1 MTTRFSYRFSYRL
14 SINTNRPLW
23 LIWLSLFSIASTG
36 QTFATDLI
44 IQNTTLVSP
53 ERSAPLQ
60 HASVLI
66 RDGKIEAI
74 SETPFV
80 PKESTQVLDGSDL
93 YLTPGLMDSHL
104 HTLVL
109 PGLGFQGGQRSKKYS
124 EMTELYE
131 QQFER
136 SLLYFGVTQVLDPA
150 AHPAALAKSLSRELS
165 PDIFHCG
172 AAPLA
177 NGYPT
182 ISMGKRTINYTLP
195 YRIYEE
201 SPNDTNHHIDLSQH
215 TPEAV
220 VKRMRDDGAIC
231 LKLFFE
237 DGWGLKNDWPMLS
250 DDSIKRVISAAR
262 ASNLKVIGHANA
274 IDMQQLAV
282 KAGVDVLGHG
292 LWNWNQYRKHE
303 GMPEEIRLHLENV
316 HAKGIGYQPTL
327 RVMDSMRALFKADY
341 FDNPALKKVIPA
353 KLLDW
358 YQTPTAHA
366 FKRELEQEDFKQLS
380 DEKIVTIMSNPISRG
395 ERSVRYLSEL
405 GHDLLLASDHPAT
418 PGHANHPGLSTYQ
431 EMVHMAA
438 LGIPLRKVF
447 EAATI
452 NNAKMFNLADRYGSI
467 EPGKKA
473 NLLLLASNPLETIEA
488 YDQIRWVV
496 LGGRVIDRDSL
507 AADRLKQ

>member
-1 MTTRFSYRFSYRL
+1 MTTRFSKPI
-14 SINTNRPLW
+14 SI
-23 LIWLSLFSIASTG
+23 FSIAFLLAIFSITEIG
-36 QTFATDLI
+36 KVFAADLI
-44 IQNTTLVSP
+44 IQNTTLISP
-53 ERSAPLQ
+53 ERSTPLL
-60 HASVLI
+60 HASILI
-66 RDGKIEAI
+66 RDGKIEVV
-74 SETPFV
+74 SETPLA
-80 PKESTQVLDGSDL
+80 SQNNTQVLDGSGL

-109 PGLGFQGGQRSKKYS
+109 PGLGFQGGERSKKFS
-124 EMTELYE
+124 RMTALYE

-150 AHPAALAKSLSRELS
+150 AHPAALTRSRSREFS

-182 ISMGKRTINYTLP
+182 ISMGKRTIAYTLP

-201 SPNDTNHHIDLSQH
+201 GPNKSNQHIDLSKH

-220 VKRMRDDGAIC
+220 VSRMRDDGAIC

-237 DGWGLKNDWPMLS
+237 DGWGLKSDWPMLS
-250 DDSIKRVISAAR
+250 DDSIKRVITAAHG
-262 ASNLKVIGHANA
+262 ANLKVIGHANA

-292 LWNWNQYRKHE
+292 LWNWNQYRKHD
-303 GMPEEIRLHLENV
+303 GMPEEIRQHLDKVN
-316 HAKGIGYQPTL
+316 ARGIGYQPTL
-327 RVMDSMRALFKADY
+327 RVMDSMQALFNPDY
-341 FDNPALKKVIPA
+341 FDNPVMKKVIPA

-358 YQTPTAHA
+358 YQTPAAHA
-366 FKRELEQEDFKQLS
+366 FKRELEEDDFDQLS
-380 DEKIVTIMSNPISRG
+380 DKEIVTIMSNPISRG
-395 ERSVRYLSEL
+395 EQSVRYLSDI

-438 LGIPLRKVF
+438 LHIPLRKVF

-452 NNAKMFNLADRYGSI
+452 NNAKMFGLADRYGSI
-467 EPGKKA
+467 ESGKTA
-473 NLLLLASNPLETIEA
+473 NLLLLDSNPLETVEA
-488 YDQIRWVV
+488 YDQIRWVI
-496 LGGRVIDRDSL
+496 LGGRVIDRASL
-507 AADRLKQ
+507 AADRAQ